1 MELTKMKEEA
11 ENLADEAHY
20 SGADDALDAVT
31 RSSEVIA
38 RMQVAKRTKVTLEDK
53 TLVQDFNKEKAMEDM
68 TDVVKAEGSRVM
80 NSISMKVLNNFW
92 RYYTTNDAETQTY
105 DKAIDVLKETVEKLK
120 NNNKEYRDKLAE
132 LQAEKAKLESTL
144 HSERAAMQRADRFI
158 KEREH
163 VIKEREEQIL
173 EL

>member
-1 MELTKMKEEA
+1 MKQEA

-92 RYYTTNDAETQTY
+92 RYYTTNDAGTQTQ
-105 DKAIDVLKETVEKLK
+105 DKAIDVLKEAVENLK
-120 NNNKEYRDKLAE
+120 NKNKEYRDKLAE
-132 LQAEKAKLESTL
+132 L
-144 HSERAAMQRADRFI
+144 
-158 KEREH
+158 
-163 VIKEREEQIL
+163 
-173 EL
+173 